1 MTNRYEASDGSAD
14 LDVIGPDREE
24 FWDEI
29 DQAADGRH
37 AIVIGNPASSAYAIV
52 DSHDELRR
60 FAAGLT
66 DRLDATDPTAPKLTE
81 RHLTVW
87 VHTEEL
93 WRDLEAALG
102 LRPRG
107 LGGFKPWARLYPKH
121 VRPDVDLDKATAWAR
136 EHGIPYTV
144 HTSVHHHGTTG
155 TVDAD
160 DYLTLATDDGSP
172 TQ

>member
-1 MTNRYEASDGSAD
+1 MSKRYEIGDTGAD
-14 LDVIGPDREE
+14 LEVIDPADPE

-29 DQAADGRH
+29 EDAPAGRH
-37 AIVIGNPASSAYAIV
+37 ALVIGNPWASAYAIV
-52 DSHDELRR
+52 GSHDELRR
-60 FAAGLT
+60 FAADLNGRLT
-66 DRLDATDPTAPKLTE
+66 ATDPTRPKLTE
-81 RHLTVW
+81 RELTVW

-102 LRPRG
+102 LLPRE
-107 LGGFKPWARLYPKH
+107 LGAYKPWARLYPKH
-121 VRPDVDLDKATAWAR
+121 VRPDVDLDKAITWAR

-160 DYLTLATDDGSP
+160 EYLTLTEP
-172 TQ
+172 TP